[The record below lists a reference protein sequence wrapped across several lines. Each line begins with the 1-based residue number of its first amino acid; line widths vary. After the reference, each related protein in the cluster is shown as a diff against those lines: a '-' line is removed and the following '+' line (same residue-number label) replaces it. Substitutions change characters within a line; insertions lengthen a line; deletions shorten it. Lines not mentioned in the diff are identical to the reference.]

1 MDGVHLF
8 TQAEKYVEYRR
19 RHLFL
24 TVGLLPLITVSFL
37 MTWLTGRA
45 GSYLGIGPTQVVL
58 AIPLV
63 LAGQFLLLATTVK
76 RCVRAILRLT
86 PEQLVIE
93 SGTAAR
99 RFRLDSLRQLTIHC
113 DSGNAVVR
121 VVLKFEKARVSLEG
135 YLGMD
140 TLRDMLVRYA
150 GTDPKG
156 VVRMRDAGLEKA
168 R

>member
-8 TQAEKYVEYRR
+8 TQDEKYIEYRR

-24 TVGLLPLITVSFL
+24 TAGLLPLITVSFL
-37 MTWLTGRA
+37 MTWLAGRA
-45 GSYLGIGPTQVVL
+45 GSYLGMGPTQVIL

-63 LAGQFLLLATTVK
+63 LAGQFLLLATTMK
-76 RCVRAILRLT
+76 RRVRAILRLT

-93 SGTAAR
+93 RGTENR
-99 RFRLDSLRQLTIHC
+99 RFRLDLLRQLTVHR
-113 DSGNAVVR
+113 DNGNTVVR
-121 VVLKFEKARVSLEG
+121 LVLKFEKARVSLEG

-140 TLRDMLVRYA
+140 TLRDLLVRYA
-150 GTDPKG
+150 GADPKG
-156 VVRMRDAGLEKA
+156 VFRVRDAGFEKA